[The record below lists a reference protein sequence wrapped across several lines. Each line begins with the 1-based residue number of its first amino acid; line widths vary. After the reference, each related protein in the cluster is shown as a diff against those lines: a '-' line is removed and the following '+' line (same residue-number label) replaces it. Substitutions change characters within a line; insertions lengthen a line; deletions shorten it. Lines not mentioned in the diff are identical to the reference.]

1 MAKEII
7 LVPRIKYE
15 HLLKLIED
23 NEERVKPDAKDK
35 YKDHTQMTENNQ
47 DDIKHSE
54 STSTFSQVGS
64 GYVRRTRTIGKPPG
78 VTVKRLKKHIPWITY

>member
-1 MAKEII
+1 MI

-35 YKDHTQMTENNQ
+35 YEDHTQMTVNNQ

-54 STSTFSQVGS
+54 SSSNFSQAGS
-64 GYVRRTRTIGKPPG
+64 GYVRRTRTI
-78 VTVKRLKKHIPWITY
+78 